1 MSEQDNG
8 LQLAVNNLA
17 TEMRRANYLNAIGIG
32 GGNTKR
38 PTLYQEFG
46 YPRTITFNDFYNMYR
61 RNAAGFAVVHRLLD
75 GCWQDYPVII
85 DGDQAEE
92 AKATNQWEKKVTKFM
107 KKLWSKVKDADRRNM
122 VGRYS
127 ALLLQ
132 VKDNRD
138 WGQEVDIALV
148 KRLGESAL
156 VKLIPV
162 WEPQLTVT
170 EWDNDRESS
179 TFGQPLMFNFNEQ
192 PVGDVT
198 FIGPTRGEP
207 VHPSRVILFCEGA
220 EDDNTLSG
228 IPLLEAGYNKLLDI
242 EKISG
247 GGAEGFLKNASRQIA
262 VEFSEKTDMAT
273 LAGQAKEAGYQNLGE
288 AMGDKVNKLNRG
300 TDAAAV
306 MQAGQMRVLGVTP
319 GDPGPT
325 WEVTANELVASV
337 QIPFTILFGQ
347 QTGRLASDEDKTDW
361 AIRRNTRRN
370 TFLTDRITAL
380 LERFWTLGIIDPPTN
395 GEVTIQWSD
404 LLAPG
409 EKEKIENMSKL
420 ADVVQKT
427 TGMYGGE
434 APVTINEL
442 RQMVGLEPLPE
453 PKEPPKPDDKVTT
466 DDPLADDT
474 RTEGEGGPAGSSAQ
488 QG

>member
-1 MSEQDNG
+1 
-8 LQLAVNNLA
+8 
-17 TEMRRANYLNAIGIG
+17 MRRANYLNAIGIG
-32 GGNTKR
+32 GSNTKR

-46 YPRTITFNDFYNMYR
+46 YPRTITFSDFYNMYR

-85 DGDQAEE
+85 DGDEAEE
-92 AKATNQWEKKVTKFM
+92 AKETNPWEKKVTKFM

-122 VGRYS
+122 IGRYS

-138 WGQEVDIALV
+138 WGQEVDISLV

-170 EWDNDRESS
+170 EWDNDRESP

-207 VHPSRVILFCEGA
+207 VHPSRVILFCEGS

-306 MQAGQMRVLGVTP
+306 MQAGQMRVLSVTP

-325 WEVTANELVASV
+325 WEVTANELAASV

-380 LERFWTLGIIDPPTN
+380 LERFWTLGVIDPPTNGN

-442 RQMVGLEPLPE
+442 RQVIGLEPLPA
-453 PKEPPKPDDKVTT
+453 PTEPPKPDDKVTT

-474 RTEGEGGPAGSSAQ
+474 RTEGEGGPADSSTQ